1 MDSLFFVNKGADYV
15 YTNSKIARTFW
26 RITMPI
32 VEIKNKS
39 VPIYYESSG
48 SGKPIVFIHPPGMG
62 LITFRKQ
69 LPLSEHYNTVCI
81 DLRGNGKSGYDEEEI
96 TLPLLA
102 EDICEVLDH
111 LDIEQAVICGY
122 SNGGSIALELALSH
136 QNRVNGLILM
146 GGFSEVNTFLLR
158 SEFKLGIFTVRM
170 KGLRVL
176 AKVLGQAHGTSKEYK
191 KEIEKYVLK
200 ANPEILYQMYVKG
213 LKYNCTNRLQ
223 DIRVPVL
230 LIDGT
235 RDFYLHSY
243 QKMLERDIENTTKV
257 FISKA
262 RHQIP
267 TKHADEVNRIIHE
280 YMENLEV
287 NRNV

>member
-1 MDSLFFVNKGADYV
+1 
-15 YTNSKIARTFW
+15 
-26 RITMPI
+26 MPI

-69 LPLSEHYNTVCI
+69 LPLSKHYTTVCI
-81 DLRGNGKSGYDEEEI
+81 DLRGNGKSGYDNEKI

-102 EDICEVLDH
+102 QDICEVLEH
-111 LDIEQAVICGY
+111 LDIKQAVICGY

-136 QNRVNGLILM
+136 PNRVSGLILM
-146 GGFSEVNTFLLR
+146 GGFPEVNTFLLR
-158 SEFKLGIFTVRM
+158 SEFKLGIVTVRM
-170 KGLRVL
+170 KGLPFL
-176 AKVLGQAHGTSKEYK
+176 AKVLGQAHGTDKEYK
-191 KEIEKYVLK
+191 KEIENYVLK
-200 ANPEILYQMYVKG
+200 ANPEILYQMYVEG
-213 LKYNCTNRLQ
+213 LKYNCTNRLS

-243 QKMLERDIENTTKV
+243 QKMLEREIENTTKV

-267 TKHADEVNRIIHE
+267 TKHADEVNRIIQE
-280 YMENLEV
+280 YMVKLDMH
-287 NRNV
+287 RNA